1 MPRINRPPAVRRTS
15 LLRSAACVLAMLGLA
30 ASNMVYAQSREQSSD
45 GRAVPPAQAV
55 PNNAQYVEQAIACM
69 NERKS
74 LAPALVVRS
83 CDAVIDET
91 IRNLANAY
99 YFRGGAT
106 LAQRDYDG
114 AIASFSQAIKL
125 DPMQSEYLTGRAA
138 AYEGKSDY
146 GNAIADYSWAIKLDP
161 KSAYAFSSRGAL
173 FQRRGDYARAAADYG
188 EVTQLQPD
196 NFEAW
201 SMRCWVRAISPGQTQ
216 QALAD
221 CNQALRI
228 KADAADALDT
238 RGFIHLK
245 LGQYDIAIKD
255 YDAALRGDPKNAGS
269 LYGRGLAK
277 SKSGDRDSG
286 TADIAAAKVLKPNIA
301 EEFARYGI
309 RSQ

>member
-1 MPRINRPPAVRRTS
+1 VSKINPSPAVRHMW
-15 LLRSAACVLAMLGLA
+15 LLRSAACALAIVVALA
-30 ASNMVYAQSREQSSD
+30 PSDTVAQATD
-45 GRAVPPAQAV
+45 TMPPGQAV
-55 PNNAQYVEQAIACM
+55 PNNPQYVEHAIACM

-74 LAPALVVRS
+74 LAPALVVKS

-138 AYEGKSDY
+138 AYEGKNDHS
-146 GNAIADYSWAIKLDP
+146 NAIADYSRVIKLDP
-161 KSAYAFSSRGAL
+161 KSVYAFSNRGAL
-173 FQRRGDYARAAADYG
+173 YQRRGDYARAAADYG
-188 EVTQLQPD
+188 EVTRLQPD
-196 NFEAW
+196 NLDAW
-201 SMRCWVRAISPGQTQ
+201 SLRCWVRAISPGQTQ

-245 LGQYDIAIKD
+245 LGQLDNAIKD
-255 YDAALRGDPKNAGS
+255 YDAALRSDPRNAGS

-277 SKSGDRDSG
+277 TKRGDRDG
-286 TADIAAAKVLKPNIA
+286 GAADIAAAKALKPDIA
-301 EEFARYGI
+301 EEFARF
-309 RSQ
+309 RNQ